1 MRKLASYACGEWVAA
16 PDSGQLLRDAV
27 SGEPV
32 ALIGSDGLDFQAM
45 LDHARNIGGPAL
57 RHYTFHQRA
66 LMLKELGKYLMAH
79 KDEFYADSWATGATR
94 NDAWI
99 DIEGGISTLFV
110 YSGKGRREMPNAHL
124 YLDGAQERISREGS
138 FTAQHVFSPLHGVA
152 VHINAFNFPCW
163 GMLEKLAPTLLAGM
177 PAIVKPARQTAWL
190 TERMFRRI
198 IDSGILPEGAVQLVC
213 GGTGD
218 LLDRLDYQDAVSFT
232 GSHDTGLMLKQT
244 PAIVEHGT
252 RFFMEADSLNC
263 SILGRDVAPGS
274 EAFDLYIKELTREMT
289 AKAGQKCTAIRRA
302 LVPENRIEA
311 VTEALRQ
318 RLQHITV
325 GNPQNEQVRMGA
337 LAGQAQRDAVLE
349 RIRLLAQDN
358 EILIGGDLHIEPLDA
373 DAERGAF
380 LPPVLMLAEDAPNS
394 NAHDIEAFGPV
405 STLMPY
411 RDEEEAI
418 ELAAQGRGSLVG
430 SIVTEDPQIATRLC
444 IGVAPHHGRL
454 LVLEPRCAGES
465 TGHGSPLPHLIHGG
479 PGRAGGSEEMGGVRG
494 VTHYMQRT
502 ALQGSPDMLTAI
514 TGQWMQGAE
523 RRLDD
528 ERHPFQK
535 HFEELEI
542 GDAIITGEREITLE
556 DIERFAE
563 LSGDRFYAHMD
574 EDAARRNPFFEGRVA
589 HGYFLVS
596 LAAGLFVWPDEG
608 PVLANYGLDN
618 LRFASPVYAGDR
630 IRVQFTC
637 KQKTDR
643 EGEQYGEVRWDT
655 TLVNQHDEAVANY
668 DVLTLVAK
676 KDRNR

>member
-16 PDSGQLLRDAV
+16 PDNGQLLSDATTA
-27 SGEPV
+27 EPV
-32 ALIGSDGLDFQAM
+32 ALIGSEGLDFQAM

-66 LMLKELGKYLMAH
+66 LMLKELAKYLMAR

-110 YSGKGRREMPNAHL
+110 YSGKGRREMPNSHI
-124 YLDGAQERISREGS
+124 YLDGNQETISRNGS
-138 FTAQHVFSPLHGVA
+138 FTAQHILTPLQGVA

-163 GMLEKLAPTLLAGM
+163 GMLEKLAPTLLAGV

-190 TERMFRRI
+190 TETMFRAI
-198 IDSGILPEGAVQLVC
+198 IESGLLPEGSVQLIC
-213 GGTGD
+213 GSTGD

-232 GSHDTGLMLKQT
+232 GSHATGLQLSQT
-244 PAIVEHGT
+244 PAIVEHST

-263 SILGRDVAPGS
+263 AILGCDVAPGS
-274 EAFDLYIKELTREMT
+274 EAFELYVKELAREMT

-302 LVPENRIEA
+302 LVPEDRIVA
-311 VTEALRQ
+311 VTEALRK
-318 RLQHITV
+318 RLDRVTV
-325 GNPQNEQVRMGA
+325 GDPRDPGVRMGA
-337 LAGQAQRDAVLE
+337 LAGLDQRGDVQQ
-349 RIRLLAQDN
+349 RIQRLAQDN
-358 EILIGGDLHIEPLDA
+358 EILIGSDLHVEPLGA
-373 DAERGAF
+373 DSERGAF
-380 LPPVLMLAEDAPNS
+380 LPPVLLLAGDPQS
-394 NAHDIEAFGPV
+394 SSAHDIEAFGPV
-405 STLMPY
+405 CTLMPY

-418 ELAAQGRGSLVG
+418 ELAALGRGSLVG
-430 SIVTEDPQIATRLC
+430 SIVSEDAEISTRLV
-444 IGVAPHHGRL
+444 IGTAAHHGRL
-454 LVLEPRCAGES
+454 HLLDTECAAES

-479 PGRAGGSEEMGGVRG
+479 PGRAGGSEEMGGIRG
-494 VTHYMQRT
+494 VAHYMQRT
-502 ALQGSPDMLTAI
+502 ALQGSPDKLSAV
-514 TGQWMQGAE
+514 TGKWMQGAR
-523 RRLDD
+523 RRLD
-528 ERHPFQK
+528 ENKHPFQK
-535 HFEELEI
+535 TFDELEI
-542 GDAIITGEREITLE
+542 GDALISGEREITLE

-563 LSGDRFYAHMD
+563 LSGDYFYAHMD
-574 EDAARRNPFFEGRVA
+574 RDAARRNPFFEDRVA

-608 PVLANYGLDN
+608 PVLANYGLDH

-643 EGEQYGEVRWDT
+643 EGEDYGEVRWDT

-676 KDRNR
+676 AVRK

>member
-1 MRKLASYACGEWVAA
+1 MRRLESYACGEWVAA
-16 PDSGQLLRDAV
+16 PEHGQILHDAV
-27 SGEPV
+27 TAEPV
-32 ALIGSDGLDFQAM
+32 AVIGSEGLDMQAI
-45 LDHARNIGGPAL
+45 LDHARSIGGPAL

-66 LMLKELGKYLMAH
+66 LMLKALGQHLMAQ
-79 KDEFYADSWATGATR
+79 KDRFYAESWATGATR

-124 YLDGAQERISREGS
+124 YLDGAQERISREGG
-138 FTAQHVFSPLHGVA
+138 FTAQHVYSPLQGAA

-163 GMLEKLAPTLLAGM
+163 GMLEKLAPTLLAGV

-190 TERMFRRI
+190 TECMFRSI
-198 IDSGILPEGAVQLVC
+198 IDSGILPEGAVQLIC

-232 GSHDTGLMLKQT
+232 GSHATGLKLAQT
-244 PAIVEHGT
+244 PAIQRNAT

-263 SILGRDVAPGS
+263 SILGRDVRPGS
-274 EAFDLYIKELTREMT
+274 TAFDLYIKELTREMT

-302 LVPENRIEA
+302 LVPADRIDA
-311 VTEALRQ
+311 VAEALRQ
-318 RLQHITV
+318 RLRDLTV
-325 GNPQNEQVRMGA
+325 GNPRNERVRMGA
-337 LAGQAQRDAVLE
+337 LAGQAQRDSVAE
-349 RIRLLAQDN
+349 RIRQLAQDN
-358 EILIGGDLHIEPLDA
+358 EILLGEDLHADPLDA

-380 LPPVLMLAEDAPNS
+380 LPPVLLHARDPLS
-394 NAHDIEAFGPV
+394 SSAHDIEAFGPV
-405 STLMPY
+405 CTLMAY
-411 RDEEEAI
+411 HDEEEAI

-430 SIVTEDPQIATRLC
+430 SIVTEDSAIATRLG

-454 LVLEPRCAGES
+454 LILDPVAAKES

-479 PGRAGGSEEMGGVRG
+479 PGRAGASEEMGGVRG

-514 TGQWMQGAE
+514 TGRWMQGAT
-523 RRLDD
+523 RQLD
-528 ERHPFQK
+528 EYRHPFQK
-535 HFEELEI
+535 HFDELEI
-542 GDAIITGEREITLE
+542 GDAVITAEREITLE
-556 DIERFAE
+556 DIERFAD

-608 PVLANYGLDN
+608 PVLANYGLDD
-618 LRFASPVYAGDR
+618 LRFAAPVYAGDR

-643 EGEQYGEVRWDT
+643 EGEEYGEVRWDT
-655 TLVNQHDEAVANY
+655 TLVNQNDEAVANY
-668 DVLTLVAK
+668 DVLTLVRK
-676 KDRNR
+676 RQN